1 MVTATGH
8 FAKEKEATN
17 VKKKKQLIV
26 SLSLCG
32 ALLAT
37 VGVVLPA
44 MPGGADQ
51 VRYINRYE
59 YKDGKPLPDNGLC
72 LFGDYERE
80 FYLNY
85 FYNGVFL
92 NDESVTGNETPKEA
106 ARITA
111 KNQMIEEC
119 KAYIESLYGK
129 AMPEE
134 VFDANCHYLTETLG
148 EIAKLNREK
157 TPEEKIL
164 LHINWFRGVISEDIS
179 YAEHSGHV
187 SADDDSRNIPV
198 MKEAVAKLKSLSEA
212 FKNGTVDVQTTL
224 EQYKEAVELLKVGC
238 PKLYKVEKENEE
250 PIESLVEPPEP
261 KAERSP
267 LEKLS
272 DYTFRMLGD
281 IDEEIRAGQND
292 SDDTPAGLIRNV
304 PMLEEA
310 SKRTGALFAAFYPCS
325 IDFESAWE
333 EYKACVEMLK
343 DASPSLYRLEKMRL
357 TPLELLQE

>member
-8 FAKEKEATN
+8 FAKEKETTN
-17 VKKKKQLIV
+17 VKKKKRLTV

-37 VGVVLPA
+37 VGAVLPA

-92 NDESVTGNETPKEA
+92 NEESVTGNETPKEA

-134 VFDANCHYLTETLG
+134 VFDTNCHYLTETLT
-148 EIAKLNREK
+148 EIAKLDREK

-164 LHINWFRGVISEDIS
+164 LRIDGFRGAIKGYTY
-179 YAEHSGHV
+179 YAE
-187 SADDDSRNIPV
+187 RNMHGFTSESVPA
-198 MKEAVAKLKSLSEA
+198 MNEAVAKLKGLREA
-212 FKNGTVDVQTTL
+212 LENHTL
-224 EQYKEAVELLKVGC
+224 IFEDALEDYAAAIDLLKVS
-238 PKLYKVEKENEE
+238 N
-250 PIESLVEPPEP
+250 
-261 KAERSP
+261 
-267 LEKLS
+267 
-272 DYTFRMLGD
+272 
-281 IDEEIRAGQND
+281 
-292 SDDTPAGLIRNV
+292 
-304 PMLEEA
+304 
-310 SKRTGALFAAFYPCS
+310 
-325 IDFESAWE
+325 
-333 EYKACVEMLK
+333 
-343 DASPSLYRLEKMRL
+343 PSLYKLEKEYY
-357 TPLELLQE
+357 TPIETFMEKPAYAPPPRNASKTMA

>member
-1 MVTATGH
+1 M
-8 FAKEKEATN
+8 N
-17 VKKKKQLIV
+17 VKKKKRLIV

-37 VGVVLPA
+37 AGVILLA

-92 NDESVTGNETPKEA
+92 NEESVTGNETPKEA

-134 VFDANCHYLTETLG
+134 VFDTNRHYLTETLA

-164 LHINWFRGVISEDIS
+164 LRIGMFRGAIEEYTY
-179 YAEHSGHV
+179 YAE
-187 SADDDSRNIPV
+187 RNLHGFTSESVPA
-198 MKEAVAKLKSLSEA
+198 MNEAVAKMKSLSEA

-224 EQYKEAVELLKVGC
+224 EQYEEAVELLKVGC
-238 PKLYKVEKENEE
+238 PELYKVEKENYE
-250 PIESLVEPPEP
+250 PIESLVEPPKP

-267 LEKLS
+267 LAKLS
-272 DYTFRMLGD
+272 EYTFRMLGD
-281 IDEEIRAGQND
+281 IDKEIRAGQNN
-292 SDDTPAGLIRNV
+292 SDDTPAELIRNV

-310 SKRTGALFAAFYPCS
+310 SKRTAALTAAFYPCS

-333 EYKACVEMLK
+333 EHKACVEMLK
-343 DASPSLYRLEKMRL
+343 DGSPSLYRLEKMRL